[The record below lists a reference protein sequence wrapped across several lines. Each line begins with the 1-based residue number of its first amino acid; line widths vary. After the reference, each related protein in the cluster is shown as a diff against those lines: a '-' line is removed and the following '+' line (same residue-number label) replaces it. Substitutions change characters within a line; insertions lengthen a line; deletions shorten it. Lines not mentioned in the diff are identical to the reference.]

1 MKKFFYSV
9 PIDMKILMVI
19 YMVTSVI
26 CQIYPHKMILVDLW
40 MLYFV
45 CFTGYYVANIK
56 LSNRNERHCKYLLY
70 WNIWGNKNNVFISMH
85 KGKCVANE
93 GDETPGK
100 TEEEKLEN
108 ELRNA

>member
-45 CFTGYYVANIK
+45 CYILYVLQDIMW
-56 LSNRNERHCKYLLY
+56 L
-70 WNIWGNKNNVFISMH
+70 
-85 KGKCVANE
+85 
-93 GDETPGK
+93 T
-100 TEEEKLEN
+100 
-108 ELRNA
+108 